1 MFKNRNVYLMD
12 FLYRSR
18 FAPSQPATRITISD
32 NNLNA
37 DLFLRSSDPSMP
49 TTNSERR
56 QDLNPPSQF
65 CVFLFEFSTIFFFF
79 FMRFMEKLY
88 QFTRC
93 GSLLSSNFMSLFDYF
108 LFYLFSQNPFF
119 TCSFTL
125 FSSLCQICVLLSCKE
140 ICEEKYGYKQIR
152 RERTKHQ
159 KS

>member
-1 MFKNRNVYLMD
+1 MFILWISSTDPDLCRH
-12 FLYRSR
+12 SR
-18 FAPSQPATRITISD
+18 PLASPS
-32 NNLNA
+32 
-37 DLFLRSSDPSMP
+37 P
-49 TTNSERR
+49 TTILTLTSSFVRLTHQCRPRTRSVAKILTHHHNFVS
-56 QDLNPPSQF
+56 F
-65 CVFLFEFSTIFFFF
+65 FLSFLQFFF

-140 ICEEKYGYKQIR
+140 ICEEKYGYK
-152 RERTKHQ
+152 
-159 KS
+159 